1 MLFYSNLSNV
11 CLSQCLIWICKVS
24 LSALFARGSHAM
36 CFLPCTHPQELE
48 AVYIETLWY
57 YYSALACRETNHI
70 HPYTILYYPS
80 CTCETHWNTSAW
92 IWCVVFPYWPSQLGR
107 APHEPIEASI
117 VGFMWLLET
126 GSHVVLQVIRR
137 FLAAFCHES
146 ILFGRCF
153 TARKEILSKENYDK
167 LSAHLDKK
175 KSSFRKLEPDEVRPD
190 KKYGMENMSRVRASL
205 CSHVFAHFQAVCAIS
220 FKQV

>member
-1 MLFYSNLSNV
+1 M
-11 CLSQCLIWICKVS
+11 
-24 LSALFARGSHAM
+24 
-36 CFLPCTHPQELE
+36 
-48 AVYIETLWY
+48 
-57 YYSALACRETNHI
+57 
-70 HPYTILYYPS
+70 
-80 CTCETHWNTSAW
+80 
-92 IWCVVFPYWPSQLGR
+92 
-107 APHEPIEASI
+107 
-117 VGFMWLLET
+117 
-126 GSHVVLQVIRR
+126 VLQVIRR

-220 FKQV
+220 FKQVVYCKKNKHMQIDKHLKQYIKIHKYALYFISVGVRKKGAPIDVNILNVLQVH